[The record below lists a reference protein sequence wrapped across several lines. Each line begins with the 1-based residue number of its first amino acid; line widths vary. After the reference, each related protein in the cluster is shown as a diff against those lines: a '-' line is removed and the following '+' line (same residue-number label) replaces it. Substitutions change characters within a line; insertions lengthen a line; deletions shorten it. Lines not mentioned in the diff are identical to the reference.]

1 MIEAVIFDL
10 DGTLIQLPIDYP
22 KLYAAFKKILK
33 TDQVRPL
40 LETVAKLD
48 HTTKA
53 QVFKAWNKAELAVAE
68 KITPNKE
75 GMSLY
80 QKYADKPKALVTM
93 QGKAIVDVV
102 VDRLGLRFDFIATR
116 EDSLSRAEQLG
127 LAAEKLKTP
136 LKSILFVGN
145 TDGDAVAAEKVGCQ
159 FQRVK

>member
-10 DGTLIQLPIDYP
+10 DGTLIQLPLDYP
-22 KLYAAFKKILK
+22 KMYATFKKIMK
-33 TDQVRPL
+33 TDQIRPV

-48 HTTKA
+48 PTTKA
-53 QVFKAWNKAELAVAE
+53 QVFKAWDKAERAVTE

-75 GMSLY
+75 GMTLY

-102 VDRLGLRFDFIATR
+102 VDRCELCFDFIATR
-116 EDSLSRAEQLG
+116 ENSLSRAEQLEI
-127 LAAEKLKTP
+127 AAEKLKTP

-145 TDGDAVAAEKVGCQ
+145 SDGDAIAAEKVGCT